1 MLYLRRQTWKSSTA
15 RRRCI
20 HSWPSLYPRHPVAIS
35 TERRRYI
42 HGCEIFKKNAVAI
55 STDIIVLK
63 KKIEMPYDQFHV
75 EVGHNPYIISNLNEV
90 SHLWE
95 ERDG

>member
-1 MLYLRRQTWKSSTA
+1 
-15 RRRCI
+15 
-20 HSWPSLYPRHPVAIS
+20 
-35 TERRRYI
+35 
-42 HGCEIFKKNAVAI
+42 
-55 STDIIVLK
+55 
-63 KKIEMPYDQFHV
+63 MPYDQFHV